1 MSGVRKTLTKT
12 KKVSKKKKKKK
23 KKKVRKSVECKVY
36 QGRRTEEKQTGTR
49 VANTGFFT
57 FRVEL

>member
-12 KKVSKKKKKKK
+12 KKVSKKKKK